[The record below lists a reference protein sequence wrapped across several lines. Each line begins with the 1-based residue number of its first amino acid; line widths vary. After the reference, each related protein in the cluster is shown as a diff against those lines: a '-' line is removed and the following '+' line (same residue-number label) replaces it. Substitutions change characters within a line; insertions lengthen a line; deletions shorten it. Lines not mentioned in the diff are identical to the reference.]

1 MSCRPPTNSTY
12 LAIGQDLFSIDEYVK
27 SQYNYSL
34 HHPSNI
40 DWGNN
45 GTLNSISNFV
55 PSGELIEDSARLYYL
70 RRSSPNNDKNP
81 RPLSAFM
88 VYTDL
93 ATLKGLWEP
102 SDYGSGVEYADG
114 IVDLF
119 PSSSSSSS
127 RSDNRLGGGGGIGI
141 GRSPAGLQIG
151 LWLDGAGGC
160 FSICAGEMDDRIR
173 LLASYLE
180 RSRAPRIFLRLG
192 YEFDNPSFGYS
203 ENPDVYVL
211 AFRKIV
217 SDCRNILTEGA
228 RERVL
233 FVWHSWAA
241 PMADGLS
248 LESFYPGDD
257 VVDWVG
263 VSIFQQVYP
272 WSPYWAGTVKD
283 VDDVLIF
290 ARDHGKVHFLHVHS
304 LFTR

>member
-1 MSCRPPTNSTY
+1 
-12 LAIGQDLFSIDEYVK
+12 
-27 SQYNYSL
+27 
-34 HHPSNI
+34 
-40 DWGNN
+40 
-45 GTLNSISNFV
+45 
-55 PSGELIEDSARLYYL
+55 
-70 RRSSPNNDKNP
+70 
-81 RPLSAFM
+81 M

-93 ATLKGLWEP
+93 ATLKGLWNP

-114 IVDLF
+114 IMDLF
-119 PSSSSSSS
+119 PLPPSSS
-127 RSDNRLGGGGGIGI
+127 RSDNLRGGGGGIGI
-141 GRSPAGLQIG
+141 GRSPVGLQIG

-160 FSICAGEMDDRIR
+160 FSVCAGKMDDRIR

-203 ENPDVYVL
+203 DNPDVYVL

-217 SDCRNILTEGA
+217 SDCRGYLSEGA

-241 PMADGLS
+241 PMARDGLS
-248 LESFYPGDD
+248 LESFYPGDE

-272 WSPYWAGTVKD
+272 WSPYWAGNMSNVE
-283 VDDVLIF
+283 DVLDF
-290 ARDHGKVHFLHVHS
+290 ARDHDKVHFLLV
-304 LFTR
+304 LFTFKRRGLPSRAERSLTMCTPVILPFPANDDCRIHAVRRHRIEASERRRRRIPRRARLRR